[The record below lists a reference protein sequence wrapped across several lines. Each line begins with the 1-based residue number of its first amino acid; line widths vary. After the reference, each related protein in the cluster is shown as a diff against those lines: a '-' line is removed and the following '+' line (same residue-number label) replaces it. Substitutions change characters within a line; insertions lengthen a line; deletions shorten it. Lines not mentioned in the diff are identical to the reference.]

1 MKHWKVAIVKDTS
14 KKMLGLHG
22 LQTAF
27 RGLPGVEICALVDPN
42 CADLAARMAFLEAQR
57 HYTDLRTMLQ
67 QERPDIV
74 VLTSRHP
81 GDHLEQIRLACEF
94 GCHIYCEKSLVAD
107 LEEGDEII
115 RLLNRSGVKLCM
127 AHPCRYATPY
137 LTMKAMIEAG
147 EIGDVVS
154 FTARGKCDHRGGG
167 EDMIVLGTH
176 ILDYLL
182 FLFGR
187 PELVF
192 SDITMNGHSAAR
204 EELLPTVE
212 PVGPVIGDHIF
223 AAFRFSGGVNGVF
236 ESRRGLYDV
245 ATGHTQMGLCVMG
258 SKGSLSIRFDD
269 FHERALFIS
278 RTPGPPESGVPFEFV
293 PTVERRTIPGALP
306 IDYSVCEQKDCPRVH
321 FFPEANRFAV
331 YDLMSAIEN
340 DRQPASGADNA
351 VATQEMIQGI
361 YLSHLT
367 RSTVPFPLAQRRHP
381 LLPPLNPLTTQGADS

>member
-1 MKHWKVAIVKDTS
+1 MKHWKVGIIKDTS
-14 KKMLGLHG
+14 KPDLGLHG
-22 LQTAF
+22 LHTAF
-27 RGLPGVEICALVDPN
+27 LGLPGVEIAALADSNPRMCEDIMKFTQAERRYYDP
-42 CADLAARMAFLEAQR
+42 AEMI
-57 HYTDLRTMLQ
+57 
-67 QERPDIV
+67 EREKPDIV
-74 VLTSRHP
+74 IITSRRP
-81 GDHLEQIRLACEF
+81 SDHLPQIRMAAER
-94 GCHIYCEKSLVAD
+94 GCHIYCEKPVSAS
-107 LEEGDEII
+107 LEEADEIVRI
-115 RLLNRSGVKLCM
+115 IEKSGVKLCM

-340 DRQPASGADNA
+340 DCQPASGADNA

-367 RSTVPFPLAQRRHP
+367 RSTIPFPLAQRRHP
-381 LLPPLNPLTTQGADS
+381 LLPPLNPPHNSRS